1 MEQVT
6 DKATLIANLRRL
18 NPRYSIADIV
28 IYVDAVA
35 EYRAAQANIDEHGT
49 IVMHP
54 RTGAPITNPYMAVRD
69 AAGKLIAKHP
79 RLVTGGL
86 WEPAVP
92 VPPAPAPAA
101 PRRKR

>member
-1 MEQVT
+1 MEQVI
-6 DKATLIANLRRL
+6 DKPALIADLRRL
-18 NPRYSIADIV
+18 NPRYSVADLV

-35 EYRAAQANIDEHGT
+35 QYREAQANIDQHGT

-54 RTGAPITNPYMAVRD
+54 RTGAPITNPYTAIRD

-79 RLVTGGL
+79 RLVTGSL

-92 VPPAPAPAA
+92 APPEPAPAT
-101 PRRKR
+101 RRKR